1 MAVVVTEKP
10 ALKTGSLMTI
20 ISSKIDFLRLKTRLS
35 SVEKKTTRGPGNLVV
50 RREVSNFGEFLPDY
64 FAVQFQSAII
74 HHGLRMWDAAVH
86 RPHQQQDRRP
96 DLIKNRP

>member
-35 SVEKKTTRGPGNLVV
+35 SVEKKLLEDLVILWFDAKF
-50 RREVSNFGEFLPDY
+50 RILENSYLTILPCNFR
-64 FAVQFQSAII
+64 A
-74 HHGLRMWDAAVH
+74 R
-86 RPHQQQDRRP
+86 
-96 DLIKNRP
+96 